1 MRLISTTLL
10 ALSLTGC
17 MYQSVNSN
25 DIEAANKLC
34 ASKDAIVIA
43 IQAHATGS
51 EFVLCSN
58 RALYKL

>member
-1 MRLISTTLL
+1 
-10 ALSLTGC
+10 

-34 ASKDAIVIA
+34 ASKDATVIA